1 MTAITRLARA
11 ERKAYLVAR
20 GELDRAKITLAVHE
34 VRAVLVPPASPER
47 IARLRPAAKVLVALA
62 APLFGFRRLSRLLRL
77 VSLGLLAARVARA
90 WRG

>member
-1 MTAITRLARA
+1 MTAVARA

-20 GELDRAKITLAVHE
+20 AELDRAKIALAVHE
-34 VRAVLVPPASPER
+34 VRAIVAPPASPER

-62 APLFGFRRLSRLLRL
+62 APLFGFRRLSRWLRV
-77 VSLGLLAARVARA
+77 VSLGLLAARVARG